1 MHLPDLGAGFGD
13 ETFPP
18 DLGRA
23 KGLSKAYALQPSSQH
38 MAVLCL
44 ETLSNFRNRSVKSC
58 IFLHFQSLCLLSGVR
73 LKVLN
78 EIATATTFER

>member
-18 DLGRA
+18 DLGR
-23 KGLSKAYALQPSSQH
+23 AYALQPSSQH